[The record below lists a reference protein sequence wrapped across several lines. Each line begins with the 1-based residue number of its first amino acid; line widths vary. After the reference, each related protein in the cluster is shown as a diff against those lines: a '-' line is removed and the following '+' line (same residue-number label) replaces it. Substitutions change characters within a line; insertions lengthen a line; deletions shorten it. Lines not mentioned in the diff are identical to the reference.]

1 MTTDSPLRPT
11 LHDALRQMLALLES
25 ERQALAALDLDSI
38 LTCSDGKLELCETI
52 ERETHGTPDGAPLD
66 EECRGLLDAVAR
78 LNEINRKIRNLI
90 AANVDARLGSL
101 TGRISLYGAGRPS
114 VAREMPYYA

>member
-1 MTTDSPLRPT
+1 MTTDQPQRPI
-11 LHDALRQMLALLES
+11 LHSALRQMLALLEN

-38 LTCSDGKLELCETI
+38 LTCSDNKLELCETI
-52 ERETHGTPDGAPLD
+52 EREAQDPLD

-90 AANVDARLGSL
+90 SANVEARLGSL
-101 TGRISLYGAGRPS
+101 AGRIFLYGAGRPS
-114 VAREMPYYA
+114 VAREIPYHA

>member
-1 MTTDSPLRPT
+1 MTENQPLRPS
-11 LHDALRQMLALLES
+11 LRDALRQMLALLES

-38 LTCSDGKLELCETI
+38 LNCSDGKLELCEAI
-52 ERETHGTPDGAPLD
+52 ERQAQGPLD

-101 TGRISLYGAGRPS
+101 TGRINLYGAGRPS